1 MLFLYDFAA
10 YDDYIKFMCATG
22 LVTPSNVTAYTSA
35 TCPVSP
41 GLPTDLNL
49 PSITVSHLTGTLVVP
64 RTVTNVG
71 ALEMYTVDISQ
82 PAGVNVTV
90 DPVAFNIAPG
100 MTQLVTVTLKAIVNS
115 ALVNQTSYGRIF
127 MTGSL
132 GHRVQVPVQVVYT
145 SIV

>member
-1 MLFLYDFAA
+1 
-10 YDDYIKFMCATG
+10 
-22 LVTPSNVTAYTSA
+22 
-35 TCPVSP
+35 
-41 GLPTDLNL
+41 
-49 PSITVSHLTGTLVVP
+49 
-64 RTVTNVG
+64 
-71 ALEMYTVDISQ
+71 MYTVDISQ

>member
-1 MLFLYDFAA
+1 M
-10 YDDYIKFMCATG
+10 I
-22 LVTPSNVTAYTSA
+22 TPSNVTAYTTA

-41 GLPTDLNL
+41 GLTTDLNL
-49 PSITVSHLTGTLVVP
+49 PSITVGHLSGTLVVL

-71 ALEMYTVDISQ
+71 ALEMYTVGVSQ

-90 DPVAFNIAPG
+90 NPVAFNIAPG
-100 MTQLVTVTLKAIVNS
+100 MTQLVTVTLKALGNS

>member
-1 MLFLYDFAA
+1 M
-10 YDDYIKFMCATG
+10 I
-22 LVTPSNVTAYTSA
+22 TPSNVTAYTTA

-41 GLPTDLNL
+41 GLTTDLNL
-49 PSITVSHLTGTLVVP
+49 PSITVGHLSGTLVVL

-71 ALEMYTVDISQ
+71 ALEMYTVGVSQ